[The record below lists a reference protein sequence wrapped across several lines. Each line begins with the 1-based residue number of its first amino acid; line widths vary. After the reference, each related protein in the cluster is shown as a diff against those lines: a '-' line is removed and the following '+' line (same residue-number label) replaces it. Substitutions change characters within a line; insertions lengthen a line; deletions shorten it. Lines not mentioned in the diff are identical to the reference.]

1 MGLTMMIRRLA
12 QTMGGIFV
20 KDDPGFGAVIWIV
33 FGISACA
40 TLLLTV
46 TVRLFFRRG
55 KPAMEP

>member
-1 MGLTMMIRRLA
+1 MMIRRFM
-12 QTMGGIFV
+12 QTMGGNFV

-40 TLLLTV
+40 TLALTV

>member
-1 MGLTMMIRRLA
+1 MMIRRFTQA
-12 QTMGGIFV
+12 MGGNFV
-20 KDDPGFGAVIWIV
+20 KDGPGFGAVIWIV

-40 TLLLTV
+40 TLALTV